1 MSIAWPA
8 LCLAAGCGPSSG
20 SSGTLYQRLQSEDP
34 SVRISAIVQAA
45 DEKDRK
51 AVPYLVE
58 RLSDA
63 ESDVR
68 FFAYISLQ
76 KITGQ
81 TMGYRYY
88 DPPQERAEAVQRWR
102 QWLKDRGAPPAA
114 SQPKGVGS
122 P

>member
-1 MSIAWPA
+1 M
-8 LCLAAGCGPSSG
+8 
-20 SSGTLYQRLQSEDP
+20 
-34 SVRISAIVQAA
+34 
-45 DEKDRK
+45 
-51 AVPYLVE
+51 
-58 RLSDA
+58 
-63 ESDVR
+63 
-68 FFAYISLQ
+68 SLQ